1 MTGRP
6 DRPLPDNWN
15 NIPGAKGCT
24 IQTCSF
30 RDNYDEI
37 ISLNAVPIGISSQ
50 SVDDNKEMTSRLKVP
65 YDVLSDDKLQLS
77 NELNIPTF
85 SVGSK
90 IFLKRITLIVE
101 KKIIKKVFYP
111 INDINKHIEGGFEMV
126 KSKLKYLITILFFIS
141 SFAYANPNV
150 DQWME
155 SDKSYKD
162 LINEGFEV
170 KSYAMNTIETAN
182 GLYIL
187 LFVTVLQK
195 EKELYECQE
204 YQTIDKTIETIDMTL
219 VCKELVQ
226 PYERGLGT

>member
-1 MTGRP
+1 MSDNSNTSIPENEGAMNTLKNKNFPNISLPNQDGNLLNLYRLDTFRMVLYFYPMTGRP

-15 NIPGAKGCT
+15 KIPGAKGCT

-111 INDINKHIEGGFEMV
+111 INDINKHIEEV
-126 KSKLKYLITILFFIS
+126 LKWLK
-141 SFAYANPNV
+141 AN
-150 DQWME
+150 
-155 SDKSYKD
+155 
-162 LINEGFEV
+162 
-170 KSYAMNTIETAN
+170 
-182 GLYIL
+182 
-187 LFVTVLQK
+187 
-195 EKELYECQE
+195 
-204 YQTIDKTIETIDMTL
+204 
-219 VCKELVQ
+219 
-226 PYERGLGT
+226 